1 MAAHMSVVQR
11 IFRNSGWLLAEKA
24 LRLAVG
30 LLVGGWMARHLG
42 PEQFGLYNYSLALV
56 ALFSV
61 LANLGLDSVVVRDI
75 VRDPARRDATLGS
88 AFLLKTAGGV
98 LAVSASIS
106 ASLLLDVADKRVPWL
121 VALLSLTLIAQAF
134 DTVDL
139 WFQSQLQVRFS
150 VVARHAAFLA
160 IATAK
165 ILLILSDAP
174 LIAFAW
180 AALGE
185 SVLAAITLVVAYRLN
200 RYRLMAWRAELARM
214 HELLAQ
220 CWPLFLSGVMIAIYM
235 RVDQVMLGQLA
246 GSTAVGTYSAA
257 IILSELWYAIPL
269 AIVASTAPLLAE
281 ARNADRAAYRRL
293 LTMLL
298 RWLTLASC
306 AFAILVSLMSKPLV
320 VLVFGGAYRDSGA
333 ILAVH
338 VWTAVF
344 VALGTASSQYLL
356 HENLTRISL
365 QRTLA
370 GVTVNILLN
379 LLWIPRYGPIGA
391 AWAAVVAHAVASL
404 FLFQSPAS
412 RACLRLMLR
421 ALWPF
426 PGRSV

>member
-1 MAAHMSVVQR
+1 
-11 IFRNSGWLLAEKA
+11 
-24 LRLAVG
+24 
-30 LLVGGWMARHLG
+30 
-42 PEQFGLYNYSLALV
+42 
-56 ALFSV
+56 
-61 LANLGLDSVVVRDI
+61 
-75 VRDPARRDATLGS
+75 
-88 AFLLKTAGGV
+88 
-98 LAVSASIS
+98 
-106 ASLLLDVADKRVPWL
+106 
-121 VALLSLTLIAQAF
+121 
-134 DTVDL
+134 
-139 WFQSQLQVRFS
+139 
-150 VVARHAAFLA
+150 
-160 IATAK
+160 
-165 ILLILSDAP
+165 
-174 LIAFAW
+174 
-180 AALGE
+180 
-185 SVLAAITLVVAYRLN
+185 
-200 RYRLMAWRAELARM
+200 
-214 HELLAQ
+214 
-220 CWPLFLSGVMIAIYM
+220 MIAIYM

-281 ARNADRAAYRRL
+281 ARSADRAAYRRL

-306 AFAILVSLMSKPLV
+306 AFAILVSLMSEPLV

-338 VWTAVF
+338 VWTAAF

-356 HENLTRISL
+356 HENLTRISF

-412 RACLRLMLR
+412 RACLWLMLR